1 VDHGKSTLA
10 DRLLEVTGAIPTGG
24 RKQYLDRLPVERA
37 RGITVKAQSASLLW
51 TPPPSLPV
59 GARTFAHMLNLIDT
73 PGHVDFS
80 YEVQRSLQACDGCL
94 LLVDATQGLQA
105 QTFATFYAAMDAG
118 LEIIPVINKMRV
130 AHRRLAR

>member
-1 VDHGKSTLA
+1 
-10 DRLLEVTGAIPTGG
+10 
-24 RKQYLDRLPVERA
+24 LDRLPVERA

-51 TPPPSLPV
+51 TPPPAAD
-59 GARTFAHMLNLIDT
+59 GAPTFPHMLNLIDT

-105 QTFATFYAAMDAG
+105 QTFATYYAAMAAS
-118 LEIIPVINKMRV
+118 LEIIPVINKMHVTREACPGGGQSQQFMHCLHFTHV
-130 AHRRLAR
+130 